1 MAGASLHLKDKVC
14 GRASKSNHLPSSPEY
29 RHPSLLHLSLFP
41 VQNGVTAVE
50 IAEVKTEEEEEGR
63 PYDGYREERP
73 QYNYEGVISLL
84 GEHCKEATTNHHVS
98 ITLCVGSG
106 CGLEVSLCVYKDS
119 YFMWYW
125 CSVDLFVLLCMCVY

>member
-1 MAGASLHLKDKVC
+1 M
-14 GRASKSNHLPSSPEY
+14 
-29 RHPSLLHLSLFP
+29 
-41 VQNGVTAVE
+41 TAVE

-84 GEHCKEATTNHHVS
+84 GEHCKEEPTATANHRVN

-106 CGLEVSLCVYKDS
+106 CGLEVSLCV
-119 YFMWYW
+119 
-125 CSVDLFVLLCMCVY
+125 